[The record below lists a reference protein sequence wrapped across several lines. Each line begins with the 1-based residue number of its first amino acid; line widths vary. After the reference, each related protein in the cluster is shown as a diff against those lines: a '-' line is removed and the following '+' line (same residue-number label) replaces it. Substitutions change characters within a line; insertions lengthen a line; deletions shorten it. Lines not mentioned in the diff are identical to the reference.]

1 MVTRRSVL
9 GGALAAA
16 GAGLITGGALTP
28 MLDAR
33 TAQAADATPGVVPR
47 PVAVP
52 VPPPFS
58 VRMPILPVLTP
69 VSTSGGQDTYA
80 VTIKEV
86 SREILPGGMAK
97 VLTYEGCFPGPVLR
111 ARSGR
116 KVVVRHRNTLGMP
129 VAVHLHGGSV
139 TQDNDGSPMDTFAPG
154 TSRTY
159 TYPNQQPGAPLWFH
173 DHAHHMESEHV
184 YRGLSG
190 SYLLSDETERA
201 LPLPSGQYEIPIAL
215 RDAHFDEYGQLVYV
229 MDDAFGRTTILA
241 NGRPSPYVEVAA
253 RKYRFRLLNSSN
265 MRFFQLKL
273 SDGGQMIQIGSDG
286 GLLEHPFPTDTIGL
300 SPAERA
306 DVVID
311 FSRYPVGTKIVLENT
326 LGPGTPDQV
335 GKVLRFDV
343 VRTAGD
349 PSRVPDTLRT
359 LPAVAALPKPAVQR
373 TIVLS
378 MDEDGRQEPRGFM
391 DGQAY
396 DPNRIDQTVSYG
408 SSEVWTV
415 TNANKLIPHNFHMHL
430 VQFRVLERNGAPA
443 GPAEAGLKDTVRLFP
458 GESVK
463 LHATFASYRGTY
475 VYHCHL
481 LDHSAMGMMAN
492 FRVR

>member
-9 GGALAAA
+9 GGALAAT
-16 GAGLITGGALTP
+16 GAGLITGGALMP
-28 MLDAR
+28 LLSAR
-33 TAQAADATPGVVPR
+33 TARAAGAGAGA
-47 PVAVP
+47 VAVP
-52 VPPPFS
+52 APFT
-58 VRMPILPVLTP
+58 VKMPTLPVLSP
-69 VSTSGGQDTYA
+69 ISTLGGQDLYY
-80 VTIKEV
+80 VTVKEV
-86 SREILPGGMAK
+86 AREILPGVQTK
-97 VLTYEGCFPGPVLR
+97 VLTYDGHFPGPVLR

-129 VAVHLHGGSV
+129 IAVHLHGGSV
-139 TQDNDGSPMDTFAPG
+139 TPENDGSPMDTVAPG

-159 TYPNQQPGAPLWFH
+159 TYPNQQPHAPLWFH

-190 SYLLSDETERA
+190 SYLLTDEVESA
-201 LPLPSGQYEIPIAL
+201 LPLPAGQYEVPIAL
-215 RDAHFDEYGQLVYV
+215 RDAHFDEAGQLVYV
-229 MDDAFGRTTILA
+229 MDDVFGRTTVLA
-241 NGRPSPYVEVAA
+241 NGRPTPYFPVAA

-265 MRFFQLKL
+265 MRFFQLRL
-273 SDGGQMIQIGSDG
+273 SDGGQMVQIGTDG
-286 GLLEHPFPTDTIGL
+286 GLLERPLPTDTVGL

-343 VRTAGD
+343 VRTAAD
-349 PSRVPDTLRT
+349 PSRVPDVLRT
-359 LPAVAALPKPAVQR
+359 LPPLPAATVQR

-378 MDEDGRQEPRGFM
+378 MDEDGRQEPRGLM
-391 DGQAY
+391 DGQVW
-396 DPNRIDQTVSYG
+396 DPERIDQTVAHG
-408 SSEVWTV
+408 SSEIWTV
-415 TNANKLIPHNFHMHL
+415 TNANKIVPHNFHMHL

-458 GESVK
+458 GETVK
-463 LHATFASYRGTY
+463 LQATFDSYRGTY

>member
-9 GGALAAA
+9 GGAVAATGAGLLTAGGLTPLLSARPAQATAATAA
-16 GAGLITGGALTP
+16 GA
-28 MLDAR
+28 
-33 TAQAADATPGVVPR
+33 AAVT
-47 PVAVP
+47 
-52 VPPPFS
+52 VPPPFT
-58 VRMPILPVLTP
+58 VRMPTLPVLSP
-69 VSTSGGQDTYA
+69 ISVVGGQDTYA

-86 SREILPGGMAK
+86 AREIIPGVQTK
-97 VLTYEGCFPGPVLR
+97 VLTYDGHFPGPVLR

-116 KVVVRHRNTLGMP
+116 KVVIRHRNSLSMP
-129 VAVHLHGGSV
+129 VSVHLHGGSV
-139 TQDNDGSPMDTFAPG
+139 SPENDGGPMDTFAPG

-159 TYPNQQPGAPLWFH
+159 TYPNHQPGAALWFH

-184 YRGLSG
+184 FRGLSAT
-190 SYLLSDETERA
+190 YLLSDDDERS
-201 LPLPSGQYEIPIAL
+201 LPLPGGQYEVPIAL
-215 RDAHFDEYGQLVYV
+215 RDARFDEAGQLVYV
-229 MDDAFGRTTILA
+229 MDDVFGRTTVLA
-241 NGRPSPYVEVAA
+241 NGRPSPYFEVAA

-265 MRFFQLKL
+265 MRFFQLRL

-286 GLLEHPFPTDTIGL
+286 GLLERPFTTDTVGL

-343 VRTAGD
+343 VRTAAD
-349 PSRVPDTLRT
+349 PSRVPDVLRT
-359 LPAVAALPKPAVQR
+359 LPALRTATVQR
-373 TIVLS
+373 NIVLS
-378 MDEDGRQEPRGFM
+378 MDEDGRQEPRGLM
-391 DGQAY
+391 DGQVW
-396 DPNRIDQTVSYG
+396 DHQRIDQTIAHG
-408 SSEVWTV
+408 SSEIWTV
-415 TNANKLIPHNFHMHL
+415 TNANKIIPHNFHMHL
-430 VQFRVLERNGAPA
+430 VQFRLLERGGAPV

-458 GESVK
+458 GETVK
-463 LHATFASYRGTY
+463 LHATFDTYKGTY

-492 FRVR
+492 FRIR